1 MNLFTMASIRS
12 RWVWQMLSLLV
23 TALCIVYVL
32 QGIHWHDGL
41 DVEHQRLVGSLEF
54 DAEGHRIFCASKT
67 GETFLLDGPSAVPGR
82 YTPGMGTLFRNV
94 HLGCLSLA
102 LVAAAVPIVLMG
114 LRWSILLNAEQLAIG
129 PWEAVRLTWLGTF
142 AGNFLPGSTGTD
154 LAKVVCVC
162 RRSPQKKI
170 AATTTVFVSR
180 LIGLV
185 TLLVIGAIAL
195 LGHESAEL
203 AGSAHGVWIS
213 LLICAVGTYFLLS
226 ERWQR
231 SLRLE
236 EIFTRLPGG
245 AKLLHLQ
252 ECFLHY
258 RSRKGVLAWCVA
270 ISFSIQFFSVGCVWL
285 LGLALGI
292 DVAVLDYYMLMPVI
306 FIAGAATPAING
318 LGVREGA
325 FQILFVAVGV
335 SPDGALALAI
345 LHRCVG
351 LLISLP
357 GALPFYREVRAV
369 TSATATPEESESCH
383 AAAERSRLVLISTP
397 DSPLDKNSPH
407 EA

>member
-1 MNLFTMASIRS
+1 MNLLKMSSHRS
-12 RWVWQMLSLLV
+12 RWVWQILSVLV
-23 TALCIVYVL
+23 TTLCIVYVL
-32 QGIHWHDGL
+32 QSIHWRDELEIEQQRRFGS
-41 DVEHQRLVGSLEF
+41 VETV
-54 DAEGHRIFCASKT
+54 AEGQRIFHESET
-67 GETFLLDGPSAVPGR
+67 GEAFLLDGPNAVPGR
-82 YTPGMGTLFRNV
+82 FTPGMGTLFLNV
-94 HLGCLSLA
+94 NLRWLGLGLFS
-102 LVAAAVPIVLMG
+102 AAIPIVLMG

-142 AGNFLPGSTGTD
+142 ASNFLPGSTGTD
-154 LAKVVCVC
+154 LAKIVCVC

-170 AATTTVFVSR
+170 AATMTVFVSR

-185 TLLVIGAIAL
+185 SLLIIGAIAL

-203 AGSAHGVWIS
+203 ANSAHGVWIS
-213 LLICAVGTYFLLS
+213 LLICAMGTYFLLS

-231 SLRLE
+231 WLRLE
-236 EIFTRLPGG
+236 QIFTRLPGG
-245 AKLLHLQ
+245 TKLLHLQ

-258 RSRKGVLAWCVA
+258 RNRKGVLARCVA
-270 ISFSIQFFSVGCVWL
+270 ISFSIQFFTVGCVWL

-292 DVAVLDYYMLMPVI
+292 DVAGLDYFMLVPVI
-306 FIAGAATPAING
+306 FVAAAATPAING

-325 FQILFVAVGV
+325 FQFLFVAVGV

-369 TSATATPEESESCH
+369 TSATSTPEVSQPYDP
-383 AAAERSRLVLISTP
+383 AAERR
-397 DSPLDKNSPH
+397 
-407 EA
+407 AA